1 MTAAVRDE
9 AGAVLFHV
17 SCIHLVP
24 VHAELRTQEVA
35 RIAEDLQPLFRAD
48 RPQLW
53 LGDFNT
59 LSRADYT
66 DTEWQQIVQIRGDA
80 GQGSQC
86 KIPNACKAC
95 DLCLVPYAR
104 CNNAIA
110 VAVTAETK
118 MIIATEFWQTL
129 NSDSALHPPLQEG

>member
-9 AGAVLFHV
+9 AGAALFHV

-24 VHAELRTQEVA
+24 VHAELRTEEVA

-80 GQGSQC
+80 GLGLLC

-104 CNNAIA
+104 
-110 VAVTAETK
+110 
-118 MIIATEFWQTL
+118 
-129 NSDSALHPPLQEG
+129 